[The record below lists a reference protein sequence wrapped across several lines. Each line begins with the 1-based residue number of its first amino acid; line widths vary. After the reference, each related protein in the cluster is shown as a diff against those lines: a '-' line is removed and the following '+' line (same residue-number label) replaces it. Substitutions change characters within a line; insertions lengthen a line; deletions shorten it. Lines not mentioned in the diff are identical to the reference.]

1 MSTARLPG
9 AGEVTARHEGFSL
22 PVLLSGQGVP
32 LLFLHGLGSD
42 SRDSRRDLGAMPG
55 IRLALADQR
64 GHGSARPPVSHGE
77 FELDSLVGDL
87 RAMIRALGWP
97 GPVVGGGSMGAAV
110 ALRHVLTDPG
120 DCQALVL
127 VAPAIGPD
135 RPAAA
140 ALIASI
146 GDRIDAV
153 GLEQAVAEL
162 RGLSAPT
169 MASRDGAGT
178 AGEGSG
184 GDGLDCWLRQDAGSL
199 AVAMRAVQRWRP
211 LASLSELSALQV
223 PVALVGIRD
232 DPLHPV
238 ELAIQMHARLPHSSL
253 EILGSPD
260 DARRP
265 GAIGGAVLRGLA
277 TLGLL
282 QRGARNS

>member
-1 MSTARLPG
+1 VSTARLPG

-64 GHGSARPPVSHGE
+64 GHGSARPPLRHGE

-110 ALRHVLTDPG
+110 VLRHVLTDPG

-140 ALIASI
+140 ASIASI
-146 GDRIDAV
+146 ADRIDAV
-153 GLEQAVAEL
+153 GLGQAVAEL
-162 RGLSAPT
+162 RGLSAT
-169 MASRDGAGT
+169 TIAGRDGAGT
-178 AGEGSG
+178 A
-184 GDGLDCWLRQDAGSL
+184 GDGLDCWLRQDGGSL

-211 LASLSELSALQV
+211 LGALSELSALQV

-238 ELAIQMHARLPHSSL
+238 ELAVQMHARLPHSSL

-260 DARRP
+260 DARQP

-277 TLGLL
+277 TLGVL

>member
-1 MSTARLPG
+1 VSTTRLPG
-9 AGEVTARHEGFSL
+9 AGEVTARHQGFSL

-64 GHGSARPPVSHGE
+64 GHGSARPPVSHGQ

-87 RAMIRALGWP
+87 QAMIRALGWP

-140 ALIASI
+140 ASIASI
-146 GDRIDAV
+146 ADRIDAV
-153 GLEQAVAEL
+153 GLGQAVTEL
-162 RGLSAPT
+162 RGRSAPT
-169 MASRDGAGT
+169 MASRDGDEPA
-178 AGEGSG
+178 

-199 AVAMRAVQRWRP
+199 VVAMRAVQRWRP

-238 ELAIQMHARLPHSSL
+238 ELAVQMDARLPHSSL
-253 EILGSPD
+253 EILRSPD

-277 TLGLL
+277 TLGVL